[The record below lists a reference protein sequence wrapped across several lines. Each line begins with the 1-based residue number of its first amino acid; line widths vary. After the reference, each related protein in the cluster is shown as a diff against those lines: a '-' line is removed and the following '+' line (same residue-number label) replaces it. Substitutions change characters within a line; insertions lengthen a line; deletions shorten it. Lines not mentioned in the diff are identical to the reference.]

1 MLGNKGS
8 KKFYRTGR
16 IESSVLG
23 TVIMSHTVTFYLLF
37 NVFLPVGGTRG
48 GQDKFNWEDVKSDK
62 DRENYL
68 GHSLQAPV
76 GRWQKGRDLQWYA
89 KNKVSEDMQIEEEKR
104 RMRELDGEM
113 LNYALGI
120 KTTNKR
126 QYSDTIDSEEM
137 KQLMARGQLERD
149 EAENTERIKG
159 LGAAPA
165 KTHDH
170 LERISH
176 LEMQIQRLKDGKKE
190 IVYDNLTRLPG
201 SANDEA
207 HSGSGLSSRAIT
219 ANEGKEQ
226 DGDDSSSGDSWRK
239 KHKKHKKSKSS
250 KHSSR
255 EKDEDGEREKK
266 HKKHKKEHKDH
277 KDSRDRSSR
286 D

>member
-1 MLGNKGS
+1 
-8 KKFYRTGR
+8 
-16 IESSVLG
+16 
-23 TVIMSHTVTFYLLF
+23 
-37 NVFLPVGGTRG
+37 
-48 GQDKFNWEDVKSDK
+48 
-62 DRENYL
+62 
-68 GHSLQAPV
+68 
-76 GRWQKGRDLQWYA
+76 
-89 KNKVSEDMQIEEEKR
+89 
-104 RMRELDGEM
+104 
-113 LNYALGI
+113 
-120 KTTNKR
+120 
-126 QYSDTIDSEEM
+126 M

-201 SANDEA
+201 TVSDESHTA
-207 HSGSGLSSRAIT
+207 SGLSCRAIT
-219 ANEGKEQ
+219 ANESKEQQ
-226 DGDDSSSGDSWRK
+226 DGDDSSNSGDSRHK

-255 EKDEDGEREKK
+255 DRDDDGEREKK

-277 KDSRDRSSR
+277 KDRRD
-286 D
+286 